1 MTTKFVVDCRR
12 MLEKKKL
19 NLDYVILVL
28 GKENWNI
35 L

>member
-1 MTTKFVVDCRR
+1 VVDCRR

-28 GKENWNI
+28 GKEN
-35 L
+35 